1 MHVKILRASKRYRN
15 NNIPTSRG
23 ESGIKKYKQ
32 PNRPQLLQI
41 RKNKRKIKKCGKSRT
56 NKKKK

>member
-41 RKNKRKIKKCGKSRT
+41 MKNKRKIKKCGK
-56 NKKKK
+56 K